1 MYRKW
6 LVVLMVV
13 SILSGCGKD
22 AAYEPVDINP
32 DIDVC
37 EVCNMSITAVKYA
50 AEAIMKDGSV
60 EKFDDIGCMVDFM
73 GSATKE
79 TGALFVRDANTGEW
93 IDAKKA
99 SYLLNDD
106 YWTPMMYGVISFKD
120 DASAELF
127 AADNG
132 EGSKLTFDEVV
143 DHFGEK
149 GSHKH

>member
-6 LVVLMVV
+6 LVAILAV
-13 SILSGCGKD
+13 SILSGCGKN
-22 AAYEPVDINP
+22 AAFEPVDINT

-37 EVCNMSITAVKYA
+37 DVCNMSITAVNYA
-50 AEAIMKDGSV
+50 TEVIMKDGSV

-73 GSATKE
+73 GGATKE

-93 IDAKKA
+93 IEAQKA

-127 AADNG
+127 STDNG

-143 DHFGEK
+143 EHLGEK
-149 GSHKH
+149 GSSKH